1 MPGRSVV
8 LLMGFDFDR
17 NVRLLRQV
25 GFNDPLL
32 QRNKIRVR
40 LDLAID
46 EEERPVGGAS
56 NNDLRKSGIVLNRE
70 RQNCGRVRLSVS
82 LLIRGKEI
90 NLNPAMGCRAKAQ
103 RRKEEADADKQ
114 AFTHR
119 VSANQ
124 CASLCVSAPLR
135 DIRSSHRRI

>member
-90 NLNPAMGCRAKAQ
+90 KESRDRAG
-103 RRKEEADADKQ
+103 RKNDPKPLAE
-114 AFTHR
+114 
-119 VSANQ
+119 
-124 CASLCVSAPLR
+124 LCSR
-135 DIRSSHRRI
+135 HGTMRSTRLL